1 MKKLLVPT
9 MALLMLCNFGCA
21 RYVTVQKDYSYE
33 YNEKNN
39 RVYPVRKI
47 ATKVKTS
54 TFADS
59 KSQLANSKT
68 TQTDKTQSATLGSL
82 NQESQVT
89 TNTVN
94 IIGSMVEGAVK
105 GVLGAMGKPVTP

>member
-1 MKKLLVPT
+1 MKNLTLITAAFLLLNCV
-9 MALLMLCNFGCA
+9 GCA
-21 RYVTVQKDYSYE
+21 RYSTKQYDYSYE

-39 RVYPVRKI
+39 RVYAVRKI
-47 ATKVKTS
+47 TTKVKTS

-68 TQTDKTQSATLGSL
+68 TQTDKTQGATLGSL
-82 NQESQVT
+82 NQESMIT
-89 TNTVN
+89 TNTAN

-105 GVLGAMGKPVTP
+105 GVLGAMGKVQ